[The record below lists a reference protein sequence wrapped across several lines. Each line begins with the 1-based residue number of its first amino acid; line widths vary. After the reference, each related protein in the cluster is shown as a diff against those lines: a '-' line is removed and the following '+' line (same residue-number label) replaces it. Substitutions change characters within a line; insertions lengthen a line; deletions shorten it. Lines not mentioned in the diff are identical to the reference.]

1 MKTQVCLPKILLL
14 TVALGIAGP
23 WMVAAT
29 TTPTTS
35 RPGTKAVATPPPAAP
50 APEPTI
56 PGFVIPR
63 TSGGYLSL
71 QVVEGKF
78 MLRFFGADKKPVP
91 VNVARAAVRWI
102 VHYSVLNE
110 RTVLNPNGDNTAL
123 TSPKFVRPPYLFKL
137 YLTLLG
143 PEGEES
149 VEDYVIDFRQ

>member
-14 TVALGIAGP
+14 TAALGIAGP

-29 TTPTTS
+29 TTPTTVRS
-35 RPGTKAVATPPPAAP
+35 GTKAVTTPAPP

-71 QVVEGKF
+71 QVVDGKF
-78 MLRFFGADKKPVP
+78 KLSFFGADKKPVP
-91 VNVARAAVRWI
+91 VNIARAAVRWI

-110 RTVLNPNGDNTAL
+110 RTVLNPNADNTAL

-143 PEGEES
+143 QEGEEA